1 MVRTALRVVFAI
13 LPCVLASVS
22 CGKDAVGPTDEA
34 KLVLFADVSGTSAA
48 TVVVDVSAPDIP
60 TALVFN
66 IKVVGGV
73 AMDTIVVPAGSNR
86 TIVMRAYD
94 VGGVETHSGSKV
106 LNIAPGTNATI
117 TITLQPLTGDLP
129 ITATLGSRSVAVT
142 PTAATRAVSDTVRL
156 TAAITDWNG
165 SPVSGTIRWATHD
178 PGIATVDSAGL
189 VTAVHA
195 GSTTVTATFSGA
207 AGRATITVTP

>member
-1 MVRTALRVVFAI
+1 
-13 LPCVLASVS
+13 
-22 CGKDAVGPTDEA
+22 
-34 KLVLFADVSGTSAA
+34 
-48 TVVVDVSAPDIP
+48 
-60 TALVFN
+60 
-66 IKVVGGV
+66 
-73 AMDTIVVPAGSNR
+73 
-86 TIVMRAYD
+86 

-142 PTAATRAVSDTVRL
+142 PTAATRAAADTVRL

>member
-1 MVRTALRVVFAI
+1 M
-13 LPCVLASVS
+13 
-22 CGKDAVGPTDEA
+22 
-34 KLVLFADVSGTSAA
+34 
-48 TVVVDVSAPDIP
+48 VVDVSAPDIP
-60 TALVFN
+60 TPLVFN
-66 IKVVGGV
+66 ITVVAGV

-129 ITATLGSRSVAVT
+129 ITATLGSRRVAVT
-142 PTAATRAVSDTVRL
+142 PSARTLAPNDTAHLS
-156 TAAITDWNG
+156 AAITDWNG
-165 SPVSGTIRWATHD
+165 SPVVGTVKWATHD
-178 PGIATVDSAGL
+178 PGVATVDNAGI

-195 GSTTVTATFSGA
+195 GTTTVTGTFSGA

>member
-1 MVRTALRVVFAI
+1 MLRTALRVVFAI

-22 CGKDAVGPTDEA
+22 CGKDAVGPTGEA
-34 KLVLFADVSGTSAA
+34 KLVLFADVSGTSVA
-48 TVVVDVSAPDIP
+48 TVVVDVTAPDIP

-66 IKVVGGV
+66 VPVVNGQ
-73 AMDTIVVPAGSNR
+73 AMDTILVPAGSNR
-86 TIVMRAYD
+86 TIAMRAYD
-94 VGGVETHSGSKV
+94 AGGVETHSGSTV
-106 LNIAPGTNATI
+106 LNVAPGTRATVS
-117 TITLQPLTGDLP
+117 ITLRPLTGDLP
-129 ITATLGSRSVAVT
+129 ITVTLGSRTVAVT
-142 PTAATRAVSDTVRL
+142 PTAATLAAADTVRL
-156 TAAITDWNG
+156 AAAITDWNG
-165 SPVSGTIRWATHD
+165 SQVSGTIRWATHD